1 MARRSAKVNTC
12 AADAKTSTA
21 ERKTSAAGRVK
32 AAADYITTSADIKK
46 NCADAELEK
55 LEKLFC
61 PLPEN
66 ERTFIQPLLENAAF
80 MRATLDEL
88 QIKIRLEGA
97 TDEYQNGANQCGV
110 KISAAIQAYNQLMKT
125 YHTLMD
131 KLMAKLPP
139 EAKAKKDG
147 LELDLS
153 DV

>member
-1 MARRSAKVNTC
+1 MARR
-12 AADAKTSTA
+12 AASAKTS
-21 ERKTSAAGRVK
+21 AGDRGRS
-32 AAADYITTSADIKK
+32 AADYITTSADIKK
-46 NCADAELEK
+46 ECMDRELARLVE
-55 LEKLFC
+55 LFS
-61 PLPEN
+61 PLPAN

-80 MRATLDEL
+80 MRVTLDEL

-131 KLMAKLPP
+131 KLMAKLPQ
-139 EAKAKKDG
+139 EAKEKKNG

>member
-1 MARRSAKVNTC
+1 MARKAGDQNKTSCDRVRSAVDC
-12 AADAKTSTA
+12 
-21 ERKTSAAGRVK
+21 
-32 AAADYITTSADIKK
+32 ITTSADVKK
-46 NCADAELEK
+46 ELADKELSRM
-55 LEKLFC
+55 EKLFQ

-80 MRATLDEL
+80 MRVTLDEL

-131 KLMAKLPP
+131 KLMAKLPA
-139 EAKAKKDG
+139 EKDPAD
-147 LELDLS
+147 ELDEFRL
-153 DV
+153 

>member
-1 MARRSAKVNTC
+1 VLFVARR
-12 AADAKTSTA
+12 AADAKTSAT
-21 ERKTSAAGRVK
+21 GRVK
-32 AAADYITTSADIKK
+32 AAADYITSSADIKK

-55 LEKLFC
+55 LKKLFC
-61 PLPEN
+61 GLPEN
-66 ERTFIQPLLENAAF
+66 EKLFIQPLLENAAF

-131 KLMAKLPP
+131 KLMAKLPA
-139 EAKAKKDG
+139 EKNAVD
-147 LELDLS
+147 ELDEFKL
-153 DV
+153 

>member
-1 MARRSAKVNTC
+1 MARKAGDLKKLSCDRA
-12 AADAKTSTA
+12 TS
-21 ERKTSAAGRVK
+21 
-32 AAADYITTSADIKK
+32 AADYITTSADIKK
-46 NCADAELEK
+46 ECMDRELARLVE
-55 LEKLFC
+55 LFS
-61 PLPEN
+61 PLPAN

-80 MRATLDEL
+80 MRVTLDEL

-131 KLMAKLPP
+131 KLMAKLPQ
-139 EAKAKKDG
+139 EAKEKKNV

>member
-1 MARRSAKVNTC
+1 MRSA
-12 AADAKTSTA
+12 AS
-21 ERKTSAAGRVK
+21 
-32 AAADYITTSADIKK
+32 YITTSADIKK
-46 NCADAELEK
+46 DLADKELARM
-55 LEKLFC
+55 EKLFQ

-80 MRATLDEL
+80 MRVTLDEL

-131 KLMAKLPP
+131 KLMAKLPA
-139 EAKAKKDG
+139 EKDPAD
-147 LELDLS
+147 ELDEFRL
-153 DV
+153 

>member
-1 MARRSAKVNTC
+1 MARKAGDQN
-12 AADAKTSTA
+12 KTSCDRA
-21 ERKTSAAGRVK
+21 RS
-32 AAADYITTSADIKK
+32 AADYITTSADVKK
-46 NCADAELEK
+46 ELADKELARM
-55 LEKLFC
+55 EKLFQ

-80 MRATLDEL
+80 MRVTLDEL

-131 KLMAKLPP
+131 KLMAKLPA
-139 EAKAKKDG
+139 EKDPAD
-147 LELDLS
+147 ELDEFRL
-153 DV
+153 

>member
-1 MARRSAKVNTC
+1 MARSTQGK
-12 AADAKTSTA
+12 KTS
-21 ERKTSAAGRVK
+21 RAGCMSS
-32 AAADYITTSADIKK
+32 AADYITTSADVKK
-46 NCADAELEK
+46 ELADKELARM
-55 LEKLFC
+55 EKLFQ

-80 MRATLDEL
+80 MRVTLDEL

-131 KLMAKLPP
+131 KLMAKLPA
-139 EAKAKKDG
+139 EKDPAD
-147 LELDLS
+147 ELDEFRL
-153 DV
+153 

>member
-1 MARRSAKVNTC
+1 MARR
-12 AADAKTSTA
+12 TA
-21 ERKTSAAGRVK
+21 NATTSAGGRAGS
-32 AAADYITTSADIKK
+32 AADYITNSADVKK
-46 NCADAELEK
+46 WNTDIELARLVE
-55 LEKLFC
+55 LFSQ
-61 PLPEN
+61 LPAN

-80 MRATLDEL
+80 MRVTLDEL

-131 KLMAKLPP
+131 KLMAKLPQ
-139 EAKAKKDG
+139 EAKEKKNG

>member
-1 MARRSAKVNTC
+1 MAKRATG
-12 AADAKTSTA
+12 AKTSA
-21 ERKTSAAGRVK
+21 DDSLRSAAN
-32 AAADYITTSADIKK
+32 YITTSADVKK
-46 NCADAELEK
+46 ELADKELTRM
-55 LEKLFC
+55 EKLFH

-80 MRATLDEL
+80 MRVTLDEL

-131 KLMAKLPP
+131 KLMAKLPA
-139 EAKAKKDG
+139 EKDPAD
-147 LELDLS
+147 ELDEFRL
-153 DV
+153 

>member
-1 MARRSAKVNTC
+1 MARR
-12 AADAKTSTA
+12 AASAKTS
-21 ERKTSAAGRVK
+21 AGDRGRS
-32 AAADYITTSADIKK
+32 AADYITTSADIKK
-46 NCADAELEK
+46 ECMDRELARLVE
-55 LEKLFC
+55 LFS
-61 PLPEN
+61 PLPVN
-66 ERTFIQPLLENAAF
+66 ERIFIQPLLENAAF
-80 MRATLDEL
+80 MRVTLDEL

-131 KLMAKLPP
+131 KLMAKLPQ
-139 EAKAKKDG
+139 EAKEKKNG

>member
-1 MARRSAKVNTC
+1 MARR
-12 AADAKTSTA
+12 AAVKKTSAA
-21 ERKTSAAGRVK
+21 ERKTSAA
-32 AAADYITTSADIKK
+32 DYITNSADVKK
-46 NCADAELEK
+46 ELADKELARMK
-55 LEKLFC
+55 KLFQ

-80 MRATLDEL
+80 MRVTLDEL

-131 KLMAKLPP
+131 KLMAKLPA
-139 EAKAKKDG
+139 EKDPAD
-147 LELDLS
+147 ELDEFRL
-153 DV
+153 

>member
-1 MARRSAKVNTC
+1 MARR
-12 AADAKTSTA
+12 AASAKTSA
-21 ERKTSAAGRVK
+21 GGRARSAAN
-32 AAADYITTSADIKK
+32 YITTSADVKK
-46 NCADAELEK
+46 QLADKELARMK
-55 LEKLFC
+55 KLFQ

-80 MRATLDEL
+80 MRVTLDEL

-131 KLMAKLPP
+131 KLMAKLPA
-139 EAKAKKDG
+139 EKDPAD
-147 LELDLS
+147 ELDEFRL
-153 DV
+153 

>member
-1 MARRSAKVNTC
+1 MARR
-12 AADAKTSTA
+12 AAGAKTS
-21 ERKTSAAGRVK
+21 AGDRGRS
-32 AAADYITTSADIKK
+32 AADYITSSADLKK
-46 NCADAELEK
+46 NCADKELEK
-55 LEKLFC
+55 LEKLFS

-80 MRATLDEL
+80 MRTTLDEL

-131 KLMAKLPP
+131 KLLAKLPH
-139 EAKAKKDG
+139 ESNDAD
-147 LELDLS
+147 ELDEFRL
-153 DV
+153 

>member
-1 MARRSAKVNTC
+1 MARR
-12 AADAKTSTA
+12 AASAKTS
-21 ERKTSAAGRVK
+21 AGDRGRS
-32 AAADYITTSADIKK
+32 AADYITTSADIKK
-46 NCADAELEK
+46 ECMDRELVRLVE
-55 LEKLFC
+55 LFS
-61 PLPEN
+61 PLPAN

-80 MRATLDEL
+80 MRVTLDEL

-131 KLMAKLPP
+131 KLMAKLPQ
-139 EAKAKKDG
+139 EVKEKKNG

>member
-1 MARRSAKVNTC
+1 MARKMAET
-12 AADAKTSTA
+12 KTT
-21 ERKTSAAGRVK
+21 
-32 AAADYITTSADIKK
+32 AADYIINSAETKRK
-46 NCADAELEK
+46 RADDELEK
-55 LEKLFC
+55 LEKLFS

-66 ERTFIQPLLENAAF
+66 ERSFIQPLLENAAF

-131 KLMAKLPP
+131 KLLAKLPV
-139 EAKAKKDG
+139 DTDTTD
-147 LELDLS
+147 ELDEFRL
-153 DV
+153 

>member
-1 MARRSAKVNTC
+1 MDFELARLV
-12 AADAKTSTA
+12 
-21 ERKTSAAGRVK
+21 
-32 AAADYITTSADIKK
+32 
-46 NCADAELEK
+46 EL
-55 LEKLFC
+55 FS
-61 PLPEN
+61 PLPAN

-80 MRATLDEL
+80 MRVTLDEL

-131 KLMAKLPP
+131 KLMAKLPQ
-139 EAKAKKDG
+139 EAKEKKNG

>member
-1 MARRSAKVNTC
+1 MARKAGDQN
-12 AADAKTSTA
+12 KTSRDRA
-21 ERKTSAAGRVK
+21 RS
-32 AAADYITTSADIKK
+32 AADYITTSADIKK
-46 NCADAELEK
+46 ECMDFELAR
-55 LEKLFC
+55 LEKLFS

-66 ERTFIQPLLENAAF
+66 ERMFIQPLLENAAF
-80 MRATLDEL
+80 MRVTLDEL

-131 KLMAKLPP
+131 KLMAKLPQ
-139 EAKAKKDG
+139 EAKEKKNG
-147 LELDLS
+147 LELDLN

>member
-1 MARRSAKVNTC
+1 MARR
-12 AADAKTSTA
+12 AASAKTS
-21 ERKTSAAGRVK
+21 AGDRGRS
-32 AAADYITTSADIKK
+32 AADYITTSADIKK
-46 NCADAELEK
+46 ECMDRELARLVE
-55 LEKLFC
+55 LFI
-61 PLPEN
+61 PLPVN
-66 ERTFIQPLLENAAF
+66 ERIFIQPLLENAAF
-80 MRATLDEL
+80 MRVTLDEL

-131 KLMAKLPP
+131 KLMAKLPQ
-139 EAKAKKDG
+139 EAKEKKNG

>member
-1 MARRSAKVNTC
+1 MARR
-12 AADAKTSTA
+12 AANAKTS
-21 ERKTSAAGRVK
+21 AGDRGRS
-32 AAADYITTSADIKK
+32 AADYITTSADIKK
-46 NCADAELEK
+46 ECMDRELARLME
-55 LEKLFC
+55 LFS
-61 PLPEN
+61 PLPAN

-80 MRATLDEL
+80 MRVTLDEL

-131 KLMAKLPP
+131 KLMAKLPQ
-139 EAKAKKDG
+139 EAKEKKNG

>member
-1 MARRSAKVNTC
+1 VARR
-12 AADAKTSTA
+12 AASAKTS
-21 ERKTSAAGRVK
+21 AGDRGRS
-32 AAADYITTSADIKK
+32 AADYITTSADIKK
-46 NCADAELEK
+46 ECMDRELARLVE
-55 LEKLFC
+55 LFS
-61 PLPEN
+61 PLPAN

-80 MRATLDEL
+80 MRVTLDEL

-131 KLMAKLPP
+131 KLMAKLPQ
-139 EAKAKKDG
+139 EVKEKKNG

>member
-1 MARRSAKVNTC
+1 MARR
-12 AADAKTSTA
+12 AASAKTS
-21 ERKTSAAGRVK
+21 AGDRGRS
-32 AAADYITTSADIKK
+32 AADYITTSADIKK
-46 NCADAELEK
+46 ECMDRELVRLVE
-55 LEKLFC
+55 LFS
-61 PLPEN
+61 PLPAN

-80 MRATLDEL
+80 MRVTLDEL

-110 KISAAIQAYNQLMKT
+110 KISAAIHDYNQLMKT

-131 KLMAKLPP
+131 KLMAKLPQ
-139 EAKAKKDG
+139 EVKEKKNG

>member
-1 MARRSAKVNTC
+1 MARR
-12 AADAKTSTA
+12 AASAKTS
-21 ERKTSAAGRVK
+21 AGDRGRS
-32 AAADYITTSADIKK
+32 AADYITTSADIKK
-46 NCADAELEK
+46 ECMDRELARLVE
-55 LEKLFC
+55 LFS
-61 PLPEN
+61 PLPAN
-66 ERTFIQPLLENAAF
+66 ERIFIQPLLENAAF
-80 MRATLDEL
+80 MRVTLDEL

-131 KLMAKLPP
+131 KLMAKLPQ
-139 EAKAKKDG
+139 EVKEKKNG